1 LQRRPFAAALR
12 VQEFEMANMN
22 ENPDAEARKWFT
34 IALIGALLY
43 VGTVFTFVINGDLDG
58 DNSAQEMPR
67 HEQSH

>member
-1 LQRRPFAAALR
+1 
-12 VQEFEMANMN
+12 MADMS
-22 ENPDAEARKWFT
+22 ENPDTEARKWFA

-58 DNSAQEMPR
+58 DKPAQEMPQ

>member
-1 LQRRPFAAALR
+1 
-12 VQEFEMANMN
+12 MADMN

-58 DNSAQEMPR
+58 DNSAQEMPQ